1 KIIISIAE
9 TAIFLYVV
17 KILVIRQTLASTLA
31 YPILFISLFILFLMK
46 RGYFS
51 NFVDRKL
58 FSILGRYGYTAYVMS
73 YVTGIFLMNIVWNN
87 KDIGISAY
95 PMLHLALY
103 IVFTYGIAVLVY
115 HGIEKPIGNI
125 LKRTYKNSKKV

>member
-1 KIIISIAE
+1 
-9 TAIFLYVV
+9 
-17 KILVIRQTLASTLA
+17 LVIRQTLASTLA